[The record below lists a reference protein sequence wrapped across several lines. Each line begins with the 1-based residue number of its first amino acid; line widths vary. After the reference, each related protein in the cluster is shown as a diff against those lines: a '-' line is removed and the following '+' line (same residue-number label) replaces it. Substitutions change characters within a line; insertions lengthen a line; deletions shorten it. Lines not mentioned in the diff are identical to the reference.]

1 MSKKNKMFRAWI
13 HNYPDDG
20 SERSAFEF
28 GWRNGK
34 KERARLA
41 AENAKLEDQLAELA
55 ADYHA
60 ERLRGDSLFDQ
71 LAELREAA
79 TKVYENSWMHKRDK
93 PEAHEAMMAMGAAL
107 QEVKRD

>member
-41 AENAKLEDQLAELA
+41 AENAKMEDL
-55 ADYHA
+55 
-60 ERLRGDSLFDQ
+60 SLIHIS
-71 LAELREAA
+71 EPTRP
-79 TKVYENSWMHKRDK
+79 Y
-93 PEAHEAMMAMGAAL
+93 
-107 QEVKRD
+107 